1 MTSFTDALTDALDEL
16 QLRCVLLP
24 VDESSRPW
32 TRTFPENAVSL
43 HLVLEGLCLIQT
55 DLPVSRHHLREG
67 ELLIV
72 NGAGRGALRAAS
84 EAPPPEVVSA
94 RIDLHAPLG
103 HPMLA
108 AFPRLIRVSA
118 GLVPRSFETCVDGLR
133 EEMTLRKLGRGW
145 IVARLCET
153 LFVQALR
160 RHIDDLGWRDRG
172 WFRMLADPLLRD
184 PLLEASKPEARV
196 SSLAAA
202 LGRSRQRTRMR
213 FTQLGGTSPSVLL
226 RRARIRRAVG
236 LLTAGEADLV
246 RVARESGFG
255 SRQALCRAFRHEM
268 GTTPAAHWR
277 AVHRCPFPRPARGV
291 ELPATDAPTTSPEA
305 GSDTAG
311 GSG

>member
-1 MTSFTDALTDALDEL
+1 M
-16 QLRCVLLP
+16 
-24 VDESSRPW
+24 
-32 TRTFPENAVSL
+32 SL
-43 HLVLEGLCLIQT
+43 HLVLEGVCLIQT
-55 DLPVSRHHLREG
+55 DLPVSRYQLHEG
-67 ELLIV
+67 ELLVV
-72 NGAGRGALRAAS
+72 NGAGRGALRATSNTRA
-84 EAPPPEVVSA
+84 PEVVSA

-118 GLVPRSFETCVDGLR
+118 GLAPRSFETSVDGLR

-160 RHIDDLGWRDRG
+160 RHIDDLAWTDRG

-213 FTQLGGTSPSVLL
+213 FTQLGGTSPSLLL
-226 RRARIRRAVG
+226 RRARVRRAVG
-236 LLTAGEADLV
+236 LLTAGEADLA
-246 RVARESGFG
+246 RVARDSGFG

-291 ELPATDAPTTSPEA
+291 EPPAADAAATAPEA
-305 GSDTAG
+305 GSDTEDA
-311 GSG
+311 SG